1 MKYIIDTII
10 SCCGTHLPSIHNLQ
24 LFLLPHT
31 DALSRSSATTVRF
44 YFLAGPRLIAY
55 ITATHS
61 LLTSTSAVL
70 SCGVPLVPE
79 RVAQVVE
86 ERKKSEKRVVDI
98 EMELARQIARDLVA
112 KITNEDGTASYHLH
126 RIDDSNNALG
136 FLSSIAFAV
145 TDMISTLKNLKPYVV
160 VLSSSPSTQTTN
172 SVSTV
177 LLLGSDDAKVKI
189 AGEGLKAKLGV
200 KGGGKGPRWSGKF
213 VGVWKENRENV
224 GVAEVLD
231 GL

>member
-1 MKYIIDTII
+1 M
-10 SCCGTHLPSIHNLQ
+10 
-24 LFLLPHT
+24 
-31 DALSRSSATTVRF
+31 
-44 YFLAGPRLIAY
+44 
-55 ITATHS
+55 
-61 LLTSTSAVL
+61 L
-70 SCGVPLVPE
+70 SCGAPLVPE

-98 EMELARQIARDLVA
+98 EVELAQQIARDLVA
-112 KITNEDGTASYHLH
+112 KIANEDGTVFNYHLH

-145 TDMISTLKNLKPYVV
+145 TDMVSTISAPTSKSYVV
-160 VLSSSPSTQTTN
+160 ILSSSPSAQATN

-177 LLLGSDDAKVKI
+177 LILGSNDAEVKA

-200 KGGGKGPRWSGKF
+200 KGGGKGSRWSGKF
-213 VGVWKENRENV
+213 VGVWKENRENA
-224 GVAEVLD
+224 GVMAVLH